1 MTTSVPARTRKGA
14 SPTRKGAPKQGRQN
28 PAPRGRAAEHPATRT
43 IQSPAVWAL
52 IGIVAIVFARTLG
65 QGFSPW
71 DDSIAVYANPYLDP
85 VTPANIAH
93 FWTQP
98 YQGLYIPLAYTI
110 FSALALLGHS
120 AAVDPATGS
129 HFQAAPFHL
138 ANIALHCGNVVLVYM
153 ILRTLVGRD
162 VPTALGAFLFGL
174 HPLQVESVAWIPELR
189 GLSSAFFLLLAI
201 WWYISYAR
209 ATREGRDARYRY
221 TRYALAVLAGVL
233 AMLCKPTAVSLP
245 LILFALDRWL
255 IARPTLRCLRSSAL
269 FVVPGA
275 LIVLLTHAAQP
286 VAASVTPPLLQRPFV
301 AGDALAFYIVKL
313 IAPFQ
318 LAIVYGRT
326 PSAVL
331 QAWWGHLTWLL
342 PAGLAVALWVKR
354 AAYPWL
360 LAAGTVSF
368 AALLPNLGLAP
379 FVFQYYSTV
388 ADRYAYLALLG
399 PALALAY
406 LLARVPPRAAREVA
420 MAVLA
425 CLALLCVIQ
434 QGYWDNSLTLWGHAV
449 EVSGSDTAYVN
460 YGLQQIDN
468 GMRYAAMDSLRH
480 AILLNPKNPDA
491 YAELGTALLAVGRAP
506 QAAAALRKSI
516 SLRPDNAEAHYKLG
530 VAYAELGKQQ
540 DALTQFGAQIRLL
553 PTGPARAKQQQAL
566 LKLLRALKPTP
577 PASTGTGAHL

>member
-1 MTTSVPARTRKGA
+1 MIEPLILE
-14 SPTRKGAPKQGRQN
+14 GRQ
-28 PAPRGRAAEHPATRT
+28 
-43 IQSPAVWAL
+43 
-52 IGIVAIVFARTLG
+52 FA
-65 QGFSPW
+65 
-71 DDSIAVYANPYLDP
+71 
-85 VTPANIAH
+85 
-93 FWTQP
+93 
-98 YQGLYIPLAYTI
+98 
-110 FSALALLGHS
+110 ALALLGHS

-153 ILRTLVGRD
+153 ILRTLVRRD
-162 VPTALGAFLFGL
+162 VPAALGTLLFGL

-189 GLSSAFFLLLAI
+189 GLSSAFFALLAV
-201 WWYISYAR
+201 WLYLSYASYAR
-209 ATREGRDARYRY
+209 ATGEGGRERYRRA
-221 TRYALAVLAGVL
+221 RYALAVLAGVL

-245 LILFALDRWL
+245 LLLFALDRWCVNRP
-255 IARPTLRCLRSSAL
+255 IARCLRSSAPFL
-269 FVVPGA
+269 VPGA

-286 VAASVTPPLLQRPFV
+286 VAASVTTPLLQRPFV

-313 IAPFQ
+313 IAPVH

-331 QAWWGHLTWLL
+331 QQWWGHLTWLL
-342 PAGLAVALWVKR
+342 PAGLALAIWVKR

-406 LLARVPPRAAREVA
+406 LLTRVRRRAARDVA
-420 MAVLA
+420 AAILA
-425 CLALLCVIQ
+425 CLALLSVIQ

-449 EVSGSDTAYVN
+449 EVSGSDTSYVN

-468 GMRYAAMDSLRH
+468 GMRYAAMDSFRH
-480 AILLNPKNPDA
+480 AIAINPKNPDA
-491 YAELGTALLAVGRAP
+491 YAGLGTALLDVGRAP
-506 QAAAALRKSI
+506 QAAAALQKSI

-530 VAYAELGKQQ
+530 VAYAAEGKQQ
-540 DALTQFGAQIRLL
+540 DALTQFSAQIRLL
-553 PTGPARAKQQQAL
+553 PAGPARAKQQQAL
-566 LKLLRALKPTP
+566 SKLLRAIR
-577 PASTGTGAHL
+577 